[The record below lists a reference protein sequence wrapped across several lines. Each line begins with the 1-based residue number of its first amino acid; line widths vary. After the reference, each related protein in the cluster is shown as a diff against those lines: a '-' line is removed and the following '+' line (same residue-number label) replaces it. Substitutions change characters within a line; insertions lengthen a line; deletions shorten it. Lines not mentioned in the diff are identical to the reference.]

1 MTCNADA
8 EDYSAFFLALSRL
21 FFTAYNDKEKQ
32 KDYVSRLTCTCN
44 IYLCIYLCG
53 ALLPE

>member
-21 FFTAYNDKEKQ
+21 FFTAYNEK
-32 KDYVSRLTCTCN
+32 KNKKIMCHV
-44 IYLCIYLCG
+44 
-53 ALLPE
+53 